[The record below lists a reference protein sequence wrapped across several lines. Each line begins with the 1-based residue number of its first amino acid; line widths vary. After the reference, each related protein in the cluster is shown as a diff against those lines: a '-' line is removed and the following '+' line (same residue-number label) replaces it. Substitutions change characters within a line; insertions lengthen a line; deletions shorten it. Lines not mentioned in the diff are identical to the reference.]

1 DFILKFRPENGMNE
15 STGFIKGD
23 GGKFTTIHTVDIDGV
38 PAGKCTVRVLWGGPE
53 GTTYPQ
59 EYAPLIKSY
68 GFESSGLP
76 LEITKKNMNLK
87 IDFPDGNG

>member
-1 DFILKFRPENGMNE
+1 MNE